1 MSILQV
7 AVSSAQSSC
16 ALGCAGA
23 MRSWFVFL
31 HPTHKVEAIGDTL
44 KSEQQGRD
52 DNCVFASD
60 GVSVRVARFFLF
72 HVIKR
77 TSRIYLSATEWASE
91 FRFQRTKIK

>member
-7 AVSSAQSSC
+7 AVSALAQSSC
-16 ALGCAGA
+16 ALGSAGA

-52 DNCVFASD
+52 EDCVFASD
-60 GVSVRVARFFLF
+60 GVSVRVALHF
-72 HVIKR
+72 
-77 TSRIYLSATEWASE
+77 TSSNALRVFT
-91 FRFQRTKIK
+91 